1 MSATI
6 GDGMTA
12 LALAGGIVGYLYMKH
27 QSRQKR
33 LELIHQERL
42 VAMEKQIPL
51 PEFPP
56 EPGQGPRPPDP
67 NVIIILGMVL
77 SSLSVGAMIVL
88 YIVVPAP
95 AHSLWISPLPIAFL
109 GLGFIAFHLL
119 QRESRR

>member
-51 PEFPP
+51 PEFPSD
-56 EPGQGPRPPDP
+56 PGENPRPPDATI
-67 NVIIILGMVL
+67 VILGMVL
-77 SSLSVGAMIVL
+77 SSVSVGAMIVL
-88 YIVVPAP
+88 YIVLPAVS
-95 AHSLWISPLPIAFL
+95 HSLWISPLPIAFL